1 MTRLACVDEAE
12 YAELE
17 KAFGP
22 CARRAYEIL
31 TSGADFDE
39 WTRKLAK
46 DRRAEVGMVIVNP
59 TGQVLTHTKSFYP
72 AGAFRIPTG
81 GVGPDE
87 RVLDALRREV
97 WEETGLEAE
106 VQRLLAAIEYRFTDG
121 AREVRFATYL
131 FLLHADGH
139 EPRAQDAGEDIAEFV
154 WTDVPGLQRIAA
166 QLESLPGRWNEWGRF
181 RALAHRVAAETLL
194 A

>member
-17 KAFGP
+17 ETFGP
-22 CARRAYEIL
+22 CVHRAYEIL
-31 TSGADFDE
+31 TSGANFDE

-46 DRRAEVGMVIVNP
+46 NRRAEVGMVIVNP
-59 TGQVLTHTKSFYP
+59 MGQVLTHTKSFYP

-81 GVGPDE
+81 GIGPDE

-106 VQRLLAAIEYRFTDG
+106 VQRLLAAIEYRFTHG

-131 FLLHADGH
+131 FLLRADGR
-139 EPRAQDAGEDIAEFV
+139 EPRVQDTDEDIAKFG
-154 WTDVPGLQRIAA
+154 WTDVSGLLRIAE
-166 QLESLPGRWNEWGRF
+166 QLESLPDHWNEWGRF
-181 RALAHRVAAETLL
+181 RALAHRVAAEALL